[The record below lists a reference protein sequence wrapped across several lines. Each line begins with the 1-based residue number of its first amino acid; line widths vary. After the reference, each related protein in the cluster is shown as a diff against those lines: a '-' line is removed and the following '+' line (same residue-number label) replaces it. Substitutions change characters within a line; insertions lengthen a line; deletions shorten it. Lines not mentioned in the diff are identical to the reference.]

1 MIPFPSSLHV
11 ILFARY
17 LKILF
22 ATPLTVAPNRGLS
35 TSLPE
40 QLGEIAI
47 PLISTPN
54 KHTEGTC
61 ATPSL
66 KQEGFTSW
74 ILVRSWSFRNL
85 GPYPILQHT

>member
-1 MIPFPSSLHV
+1 MIPFPSSLHA
-11 ILFARY
+11 ILFAQY
-17 LKILF
+17 LKIPF
-22 ATPLTVAPNRGLS
+22 ATPLTVAPNQGLS
-35 TSLPE
+35 TSLQE

-54 KHTEGTC
+54 KPTEGTC
-61 ATPSL
+61 AIPSR

-74 ILVRSWSFRNL
+74 ILVSSWSYRNL